1 MLAELLITD
10 LYPFIMVFARI
21 GAAMMA
27 FPGFGEATV
36 PARLRLALALA
47 LTLVLV
53 PVVGPELPAMPAT
66 PGFLISLM
74 ISEILIGVAIGAFA
88 RLLTTGLQ
96 VGGTFIAYHTGLGAA
111 QLFDPQAQQQGA
123 ITGAF
128 MTTLGV
134 TLIFVADLHHLML
147 SALADSYAVFAP
159 GAGVQIGDFAD
170 TASRFVADG
179 FRLGLRIAMP
189 VVMFSL
195 IVYTSMGLM
204 GRLMPQM
211 QVFFIALPLQ
221 LLIGFMVFG
230 FTLAAG
236 LSAFMETF
244 RMGIG
249 TLFGAG

>member
-1 MLAELLITD
+1 MLAELLISD

-27 FPGFGEATV
+27 MPGFGERTV
-36 PARLRLALALA
+36 PARLRLSLALA

-53 PVVGPELPAMPAT
+53 PVVGPTLPLMPAT
-66 PGFLISLM
+66 PGLLIALM
-74 ISEILIGVAIGAFA
+74 ISEILIGVAIGGFA

-147 SALADSYAVFAP
+147 SALADSYSVFAP
-159 GAGVQIGDFAD
+159 GVGVPIGDVAD
-170 TASRFVADG
+170 TATRFVTDG
-179 FRLGLRIAMP
+179 FRLGLQIAMP

-221 LLIGFMVFG
+221 LLVGFMVLG

-244 RMGIG
+244 RTGMTG
-249 TLFGAG
+249 LFGG

>member
-1 MLAELLITD
+1 MLAELLVID

-21 GAAMMA
+21 GAAMMLL
-27 FPGFGEATV
+27 PGFGEVTV

-47 LTLVLV
+47 LTLVLA
-53 PVVGPELPAMPAT
+53 PVVAPSLPAMPAALEPLLT
-66 PGFLISLM
+66 LM
-74 ISEILIGVAIGAFA
+74 ISEILIGLAIGALA

-96 VGGTFIAYHTGLGAA
+96 IGGTFIAYHTGLGAA
-111 QLFDPQAQQQGA
+111 QLFDPNAQQQGA

-134 TLIFVADLHHLML
+134 TLIFVAELHHLML
-147 SALADSYAVFAP
+147 SALADSYSVFAP
-159 GAGVQIGDFAD
+159 GVGVQMGDLAD
-170 TASRFVADG
+170 TASRIVADS

-211 QVFFIALPLQ
+211 QVFFIALPIQ
-221 LLIGFMVFG
+221 MMVGFIVFG
-230 FTLAAG
+230 LTLAAG
-236 LSAFMETF
+236 LSAFMVAFEAGLT
-244 RMGIG
+244 G
-249 TLFGAG
+249 LFGTG